1 MKTMTEGNPLK
12 LILLFMLPI
21 LVGNLFQQF
30 YILSDLYILGN
41 FLNIHALAVA
51 GSMTPVFILSMMTAT
66 GFTNGLCVI
75 TAQRFGANDIKSV
88 RKSFAIGVLL
98 SFLFASLI
106 IIFLISNMNL
116 ILEMMNVPDDIF
128 VDAARFMSILAYG
141 LIATVFY
148 NFLSGIFRSLGD
160 SKTPL
165 YFLIFSSVLNVIIN
179 IFLITKMHFDVTGV
193 AIGTCTAQL
202 ISVCLCLIYIIL
214 KFPFL
219 RLRKND
225 FKISYSYL
233 LEHLKIAIPMC
244 LQMSIIGLGIIAIQ
258 SICNQFGSGTIAA
271 FSAAGRIEQMTT
283 VPLFSLGLALSTY
296 VAQNF
301 GARHIRRIRQGVL
314 QCSILSAG
322 ASAVLALIA
331 FNWGEPLA
339 KLFLNN
345 PDKMILDQAVMYIKT
360 MSLFY
365 FFIGQIFI
373 FRTALQGMGKAI
385 FPLISGIIELITRWY
400 SAFILASYIG
410 YRGICYA
417 SPIAWTSAA
426 LFVFISYIIIIRKF
440 KVPLFGPLDEI
451 SPISRELKIRYT
463 TKK

>member
-1 MKTMTEGNPLK
+1 MKNMTEGNPLK
-12 LILLFMLPI
+12 LILLFMIPI
-21 LVGNLFQQF
+21 LIGNVFQQF

-51 GSMTPVFILSMMTAT
+51 GAMTPIFIMAMMTAT

-88 RKSFAIGVLL
+88 RKSFAIGILL
-98 SFLFASLI
+98 SFLFAGLI
-106 IIFLISNMNL
+106 ISFLILNMDP
-116 ILEMMNVPDDIF
+116 ILRIMNVPFDIII
-128 VDAARFMSILAYG
+128 DAKRFMNILAYG

-148 NFLSGIFRSLGD
+148 NFLSGIFRALGD

-165 YFLIFSSVLNVIIN
+165 YFLIFSSVLNIIIN
-179 IFLITKMHFDVTGV
+179 IFLITKLHLDVTGV
-193 AIGTCTAQL
+193 ALGTCIAQV
-202 ISVCLCLIYIIL
+202 ISVLLCLIYMIL

-219 RLRKND
+219 RIYKND
-225 FKISYSYL
+225 FKISFSYL
-233 LEHLKIAIPMC
+233 SEHLKIAVPMC
-244 LQMSIIGLGIIAIQ
+244 LQMSIIGLGIIVIQ
-258 SICNQFGSGTIAA
+258 SVCNQFGSHTIAA
-271 FSAAGRIEQMTT
+271 FSAAGRIEQLTT
-283 VPLFSLGLALSTY
+283 VPLFSLGMALSTY

-314 QCSILSAG
+314 QCSLLSAM
-322 ASAVLALIA
+322 ASIVLALIA
-331 FNWGEPLA
+331 FTWGEALT

-345 PDKMILDQAVMYIKT
+345 PDKEILEQALMYLKT
-360 MSLFY
+360 MALFY
-365 FFIGQIFI
+365 FFLGQIFI

-410 YRGICYA
+410 YKGICYA

-426 LFVFISYIIIIRKF
+426 LFVFISYIVIIRKF

-451 SPISRELKIRYT
+451 SPISRDLKIRPPA
-463 TKK
+463 KK